1 MITLE
6 IPLQVDQELEKTRA
20 RKHCERVFLAEM
32 LEVSGGIR
40 KLADGML
47 EADYT
52 QMCRLRESVK
62 ELADQIVD
70 EIRAYRCYLDEET
83 NGPSKA
89 TVEISGREC
98 LARIRNQFRN
108 HPITG
113 DRQIVI
119 APGLGNLSL
128 RTDPAVVGMILAHLT
143 RNALESSAQG
153 STITLDGGRKPRAV
167 WFSVHSPVPDAAQAA
182 SLHGPHQNAADGNS
196 PAVGTTG
203 IRLLAE
209 QFLKGEVTFTSDPT
223 LGTTFTV
230 TLPDAGT

>member
-20 RKHCERVFLAEM
+20 RKNCERVFLAEM

-89 TVEISGREC
+89 TVEINGREC

-108 HPITG
+108 HPLTG

-119 APGLGNLSL
+119 APGLGNLSI

-143 RNALESSAQG
+143 RHALESSAQG
-153 STITLDGGRKPRAV
+153 STITLDGGRKPGAV
-167 WFSVHSPVPDAAQAA
+167 WFSVHSPVLDAARAGTPPRA
-182 SLHGPHQNAADGNS
+182 HRDATGDDS
-196 PAVGTTG
+196 PAVGTAG
-203 IRLLAE
+203 IRLLTE
-209 QFLKGEVTFTSDPT
+209 QFLKGEVACTSDPT
-223 LGTTFTV
+223 LGTTCTV
-230 TLPDAGT
+230 TLPDAGI